1 MKRIFYLSTC
11 DTCKRLMKDWNLP
24 ESVYQQDIKKEAISS
39 DQLETMHKLAG
50 SYEAL
55 FSKRARLYKERNL
68 AQTDLSEADM
78 KALILE
84 HYSFLKRPVL
94 IWEDQIFIGN
104 SKKNAEAVKAFI
116 EANRE
121 E

>member
-11 DTCKRLMKDWNLP
+11 DTCKRLMKAWNLP
-24 ESVYQQDIKKEAISS
+24 KSVYQQDIKKEAIQA
-39 DQLETMHKLAG
+39 DQLEHMYKLAG

-68 AQTDLSEADM
+68 AQADLSESDLRD
-78 KALILE
+78 LILE

-104 SKKNAEAVKAFI
+104 SKQNAEAVSAI
-116 EANRE
+116 INAQE